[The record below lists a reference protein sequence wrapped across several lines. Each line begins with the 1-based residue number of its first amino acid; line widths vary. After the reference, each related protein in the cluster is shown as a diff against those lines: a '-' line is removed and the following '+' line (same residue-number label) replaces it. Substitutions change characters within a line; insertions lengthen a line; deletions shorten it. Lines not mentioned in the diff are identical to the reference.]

1 MTSDLST
8 TGPARGV
15 GPRGVPE
22 KPSLDGLEEYWAQ
35 IWESEQTYAF
45 DRTATRDQVFSID
58 TPPPT
63 VSGSLHIGHV
73 FSYTHTDTV
82 ARYQRM
88 RGKTVFYPIGWD
100 DNGLPTERRVQN
112 VYGVRCDP
120 SLPYDAD
127 FTPAAKPPRDARDFV
142 RVSRPNFVELCVQL
156 TTEDEKTFEHLWRRV
171 GLSVDWAHQYTTIG
185 DAARATAQRAFL
197 RNLDRG
203 EAYQALAPTL
213 WDVGFRTAVAQ
224 AELEDRERPGAYHRV
239 GFTRLDPSG
248 ALAAGEGGPGTV
260 FIETTRLEL
269 LPACVAL
276 VAHPDDERYQPL
288 FGTTVS
294 TPVFGVEVPVLAH
307 RLAAPDK
314 GSGIAMI
321 CTFGDM
327 TDVTWWRE
335 LSLPTRAIIGRDG
348 RIVADPPPGLDSEA
362 GRAAYATLAGLTVF
376 SAKKRVVEMLGES
389 GALEGSPRDIVHQV
403 KFFEK
408 GEDPLEIVS
417 TLQWYLRNGGREPD
431 LAQRLLE
438 SGRTLHWVP
447 DFMRVRFEN
456 WVRGLTGDWLV
467 SRQRFFGVPFPIW
480 YRVGADGEPLHDQR
494 LIPDESLLPIDPAST
509 APVGFAESRR
519 GVPGG
524 FVADPDVMDTWAT
537 SSLTPQ
543 IVGGWERDPDL
554 FARVFPMDLR
564 PQAHEIIRTW
574 LFSTLVRAHL
584 EFGTLPWRNA
594 AISGFVVDED
604 RKKMSKSQGNV
615 IVPTELLE
623 RFGSDA
629 VRWRA
634 AVVRPGVDTPWR
646 ISAPNSPQ
654 AKQDENELKIGR
666 RLAIKILNASKFV
679 LGLAGGDTG
688 TRAPVS
694 AAEVTEALDRAVL
707 ARLASVVA
715 DATAA
720 FDAFDYA
727 QALDVT
733 QTFFWS
739 FCDDYLE
746 LVKDRAYGSGD
757 GGEGVDGAAG
767 GDRGPVAS
775 ARAALTLALSA
786 LQRLFAPFL
795 PFVTE
800 ETWSWWQ
807 TGSVHRAPW
816 PTVGEFDSP
825 GGDPVVLA
833 VTAAALAGV
842 RKAKSEAK
850 VSMRTTVLVATVS
863 APAGLLD
870 AVRAGAADL
879 RAAGH
884 VETLDLVEAGDSVVV
899 TGVKL
904 AD

>member
-1 MTSDLST
+1 MTSDIPT
-8 TGPARGV
+8 PRA
-15 GPRGVPE
+15 PRGVPD
-22 KPSLDGLEEYWAQ
+22 KPSLDGLEQHWAGV
-35 IWESEQTYAF
+35 WEDDQTYAF

-73 FSYTHTDTV
+73 FSYTHTDTI

-120 SLPYDAD
+120 SLPYDPE
-127 FTPAAKPPRDARDFV
+127 FTPPAEPPKEQRDFV
-142 RVSRPNFVELCVQL
+142 RVSRRNFVELCVEL
-156 TTEDEKTFEHLWRRV
+156 TTEDEKTFEDLWRRV
-171 GLSVDWAHQYTTIG
+171 GLSVDWGHQYTTIG
-185 DAARATAQRAFL
+185 DTARATAQRAFL
-197 RNLDRG
+197 RNLHRG

-239 GFTRLDPSG
+239 GFTRLDP
-248 ALAAGEGGPGTV
+248 AGEPVGTV
-260 FIETTRLEL
+260 FIETTRPEL

-288 FGTTVS
+288 FGTTVR

-307 RLAAPDK
+307 RLASPDK

-335 LSLPTRAIIGRDG
+335 LSLPTRAVIGRDG
-348 RIVADPPPGLDSEA
+348 RIVADPPPGLDSVD

-376 SAKKRVVEMLGES
+376 SAKKRVVELLGES
-389 GALEGSPRDIVHQV
+389 RALEGEPRKIVHQV

-417 TLQWYLRNGGREPD
+417 TLQWYLRNGGREPE
-431 LAQRLLE
+431 LAQTLVE
-438 SGRTLHWVP
+438 SGRALHWVP
-447 DFMRVRFEN
+447 DFMRVRYEN
-456 WVRGLTGDWLV
+456 WVQGLTGDWLV

-480 YRVGADGEPLHDQR
+480 YRVGGAGEPLYDQR
-494 LIPDESLLPIDPAST
+494 LIPDESLLPIDPAS
-509 APVGFAESRR
+509 ASPEGFTESQR

-574 LFSTLVRAHL
+574 LFSTVVRAQL

-604 RKKMSKSQGNV
+604 RKKMSKSKGNV

-646 ISAPNSPQ
+646 ISDPNSAQ
-654 AKQDENELKIGR
+654 AKKDENELKIGR

-679 LGLAGGDTG
+679 LGLASGDTE
-688 TRAPVS
+688 TRVPS
-694 AAEVTEALDRAVL
+694 AAAVTEPLDRAVL
-707 ARLASVVA
+707 ARLAAVVA
-715 DATAA
+715 EATTA
-720 FDAFDYA
+720 FEAFDYA

-746 LVKDRAYGSGD
+746 LVKDRAYGAESGD
-757 GGEGVDGAAG
+757 
-767 GDRGPVAS
+767 PVPIAS
-775 ARAALTLALSA
+775 ARATLTLALSA

-807 TGSVHRAPW
+807 SGSVHRAPW
-816 PTVGEFDSP
+816 PTVAELAGTA
-825 GGDPVVLA
+825 GDPAVLDA
-833 VTAAALAGV
+833 TASALAGV
-842 RKAKSEAK
+842 RKSKSEAK
-850 VSMRTTVLVATVS
+850 VSMRTAVEIATVQ
-863 APAGLLD
+863 APAALLA
-870 AVRAGAADL
+870 AVRAGGSDL
-879 RAAGH
+879 CAAGH
-884 VETLDLVEAGDSVVV
+884 IERLDLVDGGDSVVV
-899 TGVKL
+899 TSVKL
-904 AD
+904 AG